1 MNQIIISDLPE
12 TIQTLLSQAQ
22 ITGDSLTIT
31 KDGIPLAVIEFIKKK
46 PFVNEDEDLLQV
58 CERIGRNA
66 QARGLTEEI
75 LEELL
80 ADES

>member
-1 MNQIIISDLPE
+1 MIQNTYQLSLTFEQILDLVRQLPE
-12 TIQTLLSQAQ
+12 TEKEKLKQELNKPS
-22 ITGDSLTIT
+22 
-31 KDGIPLAVIEFIKKK
+31 PKK
-46 PFVNEDEDLLQV
+46 EGEDLPTIFQ
-58 CERIGRNA
+58 RIGRNA

>member
-1 MNQIIISDLPE
+1 MKPNTYQLPLTFEQILDLVRQLPE
-12 TIQTLLSQAQ
+12 PEKEKLKQELNKSSQKQ
-22 ITGDSLTIT
+22 EGKDILT
-31 KDGIPLAVIEFIKKK
+31 VF
-46 PFVNEDEDLLQV
+46 Q
-58 CERIGRNA
+58 RIGRNA